1 MELIIYG
8 IVNSVS
14 LILMSIGFA
23 LVYGVSRVP
32 NFAHGALF
40 ILTGYMTWVFYNTL
54 GLPYFVSILLALIFI
69 GIVGALLYQVI
80 LIRVRGMPISEII
93 ASFGISLAILELL
106 RWAGLKGGTYMLPP
120 FISGTVRFLGVS
132 IDYQRIIIIFGGMA
146 LLAFL
151 WLFTTHTKTGLALK
165 AIAQNE
171 RAALALGIDSDM
183 AATVAVALG
192 AVFAGIGG
200 VFLLPLGNITVEM
213 GYEVLIFAIAVSVVG
228 GLGSWKGA
236 VYASFLIGFAQILT
250 VRFIAS
256 HWHFVVALLV
266 IIIVLIA
273 KPSGFFGRQKE
284 LEERV

>member
-1 MELIIYG
+1 M
-8 IVNSVS
+8 
-14 LILMSIGFA
+14 
-23 LVYGVSRVP
+23 
-32 NFAHGALF
+32 
-40 ILTGYMTWVFYNTL
+40 
-54 GLPYFVSILLALIFI
+54 
-69 GIVGALLYQVI
+69 
-80 LIRVRGMPISEII
+80 
-93 ASFGISLAILELL
+93 
-106 RWAGLKGGTYMLPP
+106 
-120 FISGTVRFLGVS
+120 
-132 IDYQRIIIIFGGMA
+132 
-146 LLAFL
+146 AFL

-192 AVFAGIGG
+192 AIFAGIGG

>member
-1 MELIIYG
+1 MELIVYG

-40 ILTGYMTWVFYNTL
+40 ILAGYMTWVFRNQW
-54 GLPYFVSILLALIFI
+54 GLPYFIAILLALVFI

-93 ASFGISLAILELL
+93 ASFGISLAILEFL
-106 RWAGLKGGTYMLPP
+106 RWSGLKGGTYMLPP
-120 FISGTVRFLGVS
+120 FVSGTINFLGVS
-132 IDYQRIIIIFGGMA
+132 IDYQRIIIIVGGIG
-146 LLAFL
+146 LLVFL

-171 RAALALGIDSDM
+171 RAALVLGIDSDV

-192 AVFAGIGG
+192 AVFAGIAG

-213 GYEVLIFAIAVSVVG
+213 GYEVLIFAIAVSVCG

-250 VRFIAS
+250 VRFVAS

-266 IIIVLIA
+266 IIIVLITR
-273 KPSGFFGRQKE
+273 PSGFFGKQKE